1 MTALGTTVVI
11 ANDVL
16 TGHDKRI
23 ADALI
28 LWNIKFS
35 YENNNSN
42 NNVFACLHLITHNHY
57 QILFVAYFSYL
68 HGLDGFLWKTSKHM
82 CL

>member
-35 YENNNSN
+35 YEN